1 MPFTPF
7 HFGPG
12 LLLKGAAPERLSWSA
27 FVAAQVVIDC
37 ETLYHI
43 LRRDYPLHRE
53 LHTFAGAGTAGLAA
67 AGALL
72 VLRGLL
78 PRGRLAPALAAE
90 LSTAPV
96 VLGGLLGGLTHPVLD
111 GLMHADVRP
120 FLPWSEANP
129 LLGLMDL
136 DLLHLGC
143 LAAGLAGAAL
153 VWLRCRPR
161 PLAG

>member
-12 LLLKGAAPERLSWSA
+12 LLLKGVAPERLSWSA
-27 FVAAQVVIDC
+27 FVAAQVLIDC

-43 LRRDYPLHRE
+43 LRREYPLHRA
-53 LHTFAGAGTAGLAA
+53 LHTVAGAAAAGLAT

-72 VLRGLL
+72 ALRGLL
-78 PRGRLAPALAAE
+78 PRGRLPPALAAE
-90 LSTAPV
+90 LSTAPIV
-96 VLGGLLGGLTHPVLD
+96 MGGLLGGLTHPLLD
-111 GLMHADVRP
+111 GLMHADIRP
-120 FLPWSEANP
+120 FLPWTEANP
-129 LLGLMDL
+129 LLGLVGL
-136 DLLHLGC
+136 GALHLGC

-153 VWLRCRPR
+153 VWLRRR